1 MRIKLHFTPEGHAA
15 IVALGLRNPNPETL
29 RWTDD
34 PGKGSSYG
42 MGVILRGKS
51 GEGLSG
57 QAFMAMHKAFGA
69 WIEVD
74 SADTQRRVRNALATA
89 LSEMDDQVRVSD
101 AG

>member
-1 MRIKLHFTPEGHAA
+1 MRIKLHFPAEGHAA
-15 IVALGLRNPNPETL
+15 IVALGLRQLNPETL

-42 MGVILRGKS
+42 LGVILRGKS

-57 QAFMAMHKAFGA
+57 QAFLAMHKAFGA

-89 LSEMDDQVRVSD
+89 LSEMDDHVRI
-101 AG
+101 AAAP

>member
-1 MRIKLHFTPEGHAA
+1 MRIKLHFPPEGHAA

-34 PGKGSSYG
+34 AGRGSSYG
-42 MGVILRGKS
+42 LGVILRGKS

-57 QAFMAMHKAFGA
+57 QAFAAMHMAFGA

-89 LSEMDDQVRVSD
+89 LSELDDHVRVSD
-101 AG
+101 GG